1 MKCLN
6 ARQRIKG
13 HWLFQCLR
21 GRLRHGILPVNTKKI
36 EQVISNQR
44 VGLDQ
49 FIKTLNEKEKR
60 GYTLSEE
67 LGLI

>member
-1 MKCLN
+1 MNQFKNTLLLVTHIYSPILLN
-6 ARQRIKG
+6 IDKYSII
-13 HWLFQCLR
+13 FQCLR

-49 FIKTLNEKEKR
+49 FIL
-60 GYTLSEE
+60 
-67 LGLI
+67 